1 MNDWLTQAWK
11 LLDSEPALVR
21 VTVIAARGSVPRDIG
36 TSMLVTARSEWGT
49 IGGGHLEWNAQKI
62 ARELL
67 CESEAHPGLAP
78 GSRRDRYALGASL
91 GQCCGG
97 AVEIAFE
104 RLGPSDRDFLAEGL
118 ALRSQRGAL
127 VLACRWDEG
136 RCVERLWIGA
146 HDATPPAAPAS
157 SASSAS
163 SARALGRA
171 LLAARKG
178 EPRAR
183 LVSTM
188 AAVPRS
194 REKPGVRRDLWL
206 ERVDRIELPVWIF
219 GAGHVARALVP
230 ILATL
235 PLDIHWIDSRDGA
248 FPEPPLPGPTWRQTL
263 SEEPAGEVALAPA
276 GTLFLVMTHNHE
288 LDYAICRQIMER
300 GDFSQLGL
308 IGSETKA
315 RRFIQRLTGHGI
327 DPACLARL
335 VSPIGIRGIESKLP
349 AAIAVSVA
357 AQILQWLESDAPPV
371 GQSEHLAVSNWE
383 TQA

>member
-1 MNDWLTQAWK
+1 VNDWLSAAWQ

-36 TSMLVTARSEWGT
+36 TTMLVTQQSEWGT

-67 CESEAHPGLAP
+67 GQSEARPGLAP
-78 GSRRDRYALGASL
+78 GSRRDRFALGASL

-104 RLGPSDRDFLAEGL
+104 RLGRSDRDFLAGGL
-118 ALRSQRGAL
+118 GLRSQPGAL

-146 HDATPPAAPAS
+146 HDATTPDSP
-157 SASSAS
+157 
-163 SARALGRA
+163 ARALGRA
-171 LLAARKG
+171 LLAAHRG

-183 LVSTM
+183 LLSTV
-188 AAVPRS
+188 AAVPSS
-194 REKPGVRRDLWL
+194 REKPSARRDLWL
-206 ERVDRIELPVWIF
+206 ERVDRIERPLWIF

-235 PLDIHWIDSRDGA
+235 PVDIHWIDNREGA
-248 FPEPPLPGPTWRQTL
+248 FPPLFVPSSTWRQTL
-263 SEEPAGEVALAPA
+263 SEEPADEVALAPA

-288 LDYAICRQIMER
+288 LDYAICRRIMER
-300 GDFSQLGL
+300 GDFGQLGL

-315 RRFIQRLTGHGI
+315 RRFNQRLAEHGI
-327 DPACLARL
+327 ETACLARL

-357 AQILQWLESDAPPV
+357 AQILQWLESAAAPMGRSDFLSV
-371 GQSEHLAVSNWE
+371 ANRE